1 MLDAEADVDK
11 LNTDFSELDSFASE
25 QLRRD
30 GVPDDA
36 VTVMH
41 AADCRYVGQGYELRV
56 PIPTG
61 QLDDH
66 SLGGVWSEFHR
77 IHEDEYGRS
86 FKQNPIELVN
96 IRVVAV
102 GEMPKIPSFSGL
114 RDGTAEDA
122 FVDERD
128 VHFPGEEGGLEV
140 HSTRFFERTRLPVGA
155 AIDGPAIVLQVDS
168 TTVVPPGASVEVLD
182 TGDLLI
188 RT

>member
-1 MLDAEADVDK
+1 
-11 LNTDFSELDSFASE
+11 
-25 QLRRD
+25 
-30 GVPDDA
+30 
-36 VTVMH
+36 
-41 AADCRYVGQGYELRV
+41 V

-66 SLGGVWSEFHR
+66 SLGGLWSDFHR

-86 FKQNPIELVN
+86 FRENPIELVN

-102 GEMPKIPSFSGL
+102 GEMPKIPSFAGL

-128 VHFPGEEGGLEV
+128 VHFPAEDGGLQV

-155 AIDGPAIVLQVDS
+155 AIQGPAVVLQVDS